1 MKRIITNFQSYKW
14 YLFLAFT
21 IVFVAGVVL
30 ELSGKD
36 GGAAF
41 MLFTGMLVVWFVIW
55 MIATVIYRK
64 GLKDK

>member
-14 YLFLAFT
+14 YIFIAFA

-41 MLFTGMLVVWFVIW
+41 ILFTGLLVLWFVIW

-64 GLKDK
+64 DLKDK

>member
-1 MKRIITNFQSYKW
+1 MKRIITDFQSYKW
-14 YLFLAFT
+14 YLFLAFA

-41 MLFTGMLVVWFVIW
+41 ILFTGMLVLWFIIW

-64 GLKDK
+64 NLKDK